1 MFLPRHKSFL
11 FTTLGSFVLVLLC
24 MQLTACAGDSYA
36 SKGAKQGATQ
46 GAAAG
51 AVGGLV
57 SALVFGGDPV
67 DRAARGAVYGGAAG
81 AVAGG
86 ISGSRMD
93 KQAQAQAQSQTRS
106 SAQPQTQAQQDAEL
120 EALRKEIGRPA
131 FNGLAALAE
140 CRHQDSLAKAQKAR
154 KAKNPNHR
162 LAGLWLE
169 VLNYADLGQQN
180 QVNDLLPVVVEED
193 WDINSEEQAQAVT
206 REAAAELITIRK
218 DYKLPLV
225 CPA

>member
-1 MFLPRHKSFL
+1 MFLSRHKSFL
-11 FTTLGSFVLVLLC
+11 FKTLGSFVLALLC
-24 MQLTACAGDSYA
+24 MQLSACAGDSYA
-36 SKGAKQGATQ
+36 SKGAKQGAAQ

-93 KQAQAQAQSQTRS
+93 KQAQAQSQTHS
-106 SAQPQTQAQQDAEL
+106 SAQPRTQAQQDAEL
-120 EALRKEIGRPA
+120 KALRKEIGRPA

-140 CRHQDSLAKAQKAR
+140 CRHQDSLAKAKKAR

-169 VLNYADLGQQN
+169 VLNYADLQQQE
-180 QVNDLLPVVVEED
+180 QVTSLLPAIVKED
-193 WDINSEEQAQAVT
+193 RDIDSEAQAQVTT

-225 CPA
+225 CHA

>member
-1 MFLPRHKSFL
+1 MYLFRHKTFSL
-11 FTTLGSFVLVLLC
+11 TVLTSFVLVLLC
-24 MQLTACAGDSYA
+24 LQLPGCGSSHAA
-36 SKGAKQGATQ
+36 KGAKKGAAQ

-86 ISGSRMD
+86 ISGSRVD
-93 KQAQAQAQSQTRS
+93 KQVQAQAQT
-106 SAQPQTQAQQDAEL
+106 QPRTQTQAQQDAEL
-120 EALRKEIGRPA
+120 EALRKEIGKPA

-140 CRHQDSLAKAQKAR
+140 CRHQDSLKKAMKAQKS
-154 KAKNPNHR
+154 KNPNYR

-169 VLNYADLGQQN
+169 VLNYADMRQQD
-180 QVNDLLPVVVEED
+180 QVNGLLPVIVKED
-193 WDINSEEQAQAVT
+193 WDINSTTEADAAT

>member
-1 MFLPRHKSFL
+1 MFLSRHKSFV
-11 FTTLGSFVLVLLC
+11 FKTLSSFVLVLLC
-24 MQLTACAGDSYA
+24 MQLSACAGDSYA
-36 SKGAKQGATQ
+36 SKGAKQGAAQ

-51 AVGGLV
+51 AVGGLI

-93 KQAQAQAQSQTRS
+93 KQAQAQTQAQSQT
-106 SAQPQTQAQQDAEL
+106 QPRTQAQQDTEL

-131 FNGLAALAE
+131 FKGLAALAE
-140 CRHQDSLAKAQKAR
+140 CRHQDSLAKAKKAR

>member
-1 MFLPRHKSFL
+1 MFLSRQKSFV
-11 FTTLGSFVLVLLC
+11 FKTLSSFVLVLLC
-24 MQLTACAGDSYA
+24 MQLSACAGNSYA
-36 SKGAKQGATQ
+36 SKGAKQGAAQ

-93 KQAQAQAQSQTRS
+93 KQAQAQAQT
-106 SAQPQTQAQQDAEL
+106 QPRTQAQQDAEL
-120 EALRKEIGRPA
+120 EALQKEIGRPA

-140 CRHQDSLAKAQKAR
+140 CRHQDSLAKAKKAR
-154 KAKNPNHR
+154 KAKDPNHR

-169 VLNYADLGQQN
+169 VLNYADLRQQE
-180 QVNDLLPVVVEED
+180 QVTGLLPVIVEED
-193 WDINSEEQAQAVT
+193 RDIDSEAQAQAAT

-225 CPA
+225 CPV